1 MSDKNAL
8 TQRVEKFETS
18 SGLRIYRMR
27 LEAFPKFFV
36 YSYLL
41 MGGAKRTLVD
51 CGSAME
57 QSHTDLAAALEM
69 VATEF
74 GEDISLQKIDRI
86 MLTHGHIDHHG
97 GLSFVREQSQAEV
110 GIHPLDRRIL
120 MAYEER
126 VVVTTKNLRVYL
138 QRAGV
143 NPENIGH
150 LMDMYGFA
158 KRLIKSE
165 EVNFLMEEST
175 QIDGMTFYHTPGHC
189 PGQVCIKI
197 DDVMLTADHIL
208 SRITPHQA
216 PESITHFTGLAHYLE
231 SLDKIKKVAGVRL
244 ALGGHEDP
252 IHDVYSRIDEIK
264 VDHHDKLDRVLATI
278 QNAEQPLSISDIS
291 KEMYPN
297 MKSYNILL
305 ALEEVGA
312 HVEYLY
318 ERGNL
323 AVDNL
328 DEVEKLDN
336 PALKYC
342 VI

>member
-1 MSDKNAL
+1 MATSRHQIEVFESD
-8 TQRVEKFETS
+8 T
-18 SGLRIYRMR
+18 GIRIYRMPI
-27 LEAFPKFFV
+27 EAFPGFIV

-41 MGGAKRTLVD
+41 FGGETPTLVD

-57 QSHTDLAAALEM
+57 QSQNDLLKALAAIHDD
-69 VATEF
+69 F
-74 GEDISLQKIDRI
+74 GEAFALQDIGRVMI
-86 MLTHGHIDHHG
+86 THGHIDHHG
-97 GLSFVREQSQAEV
+97 GLNFIKDQTGAQI

-120 MAYEER
+120 TNYEER
-126 VVVTTKNLRVYL
+126 VIIASKNLRVYL

-143 NPENIGH
+143 SLTNIDS

-158 KRLIKSE
+158 KRLLKSE
-165 EVNFLMEEST
+165 KVDFFLEEGVE
-175 QIDGMTFYHTPGHC
+175 IDGMRFFHTPGHC
-189 PGQVCIKI
+189 PGQVCIQI
-197 DDVMLTADHIL
+197 GDVMLTADHVL

-216 PESITHFTGLAHYLE
+216 PESITHYTGLGHYLE
-231 SLDKIKKVAGVRL
+231 ALGKIEKVGGIRL
-244 ALGGHEDP
+244 ALGGHEKAID
-252 IHDVYSRIDEIK
+252 DVYSRIEGIRE
-264 VDHHDKLDRVLATI
+264 DHGEKLERVLGTI
-278 QNAEQPLSISDIS
+278 QRADEPLSISDIS

-318 ERGNL
+318 EHGEL
-323 AVDNL
+323 AVANL

-342 VI
+342 VV